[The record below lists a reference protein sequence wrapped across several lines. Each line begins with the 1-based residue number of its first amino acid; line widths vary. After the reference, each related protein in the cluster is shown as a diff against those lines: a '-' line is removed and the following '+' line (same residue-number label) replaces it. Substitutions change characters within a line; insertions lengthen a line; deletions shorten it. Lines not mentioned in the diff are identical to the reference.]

1 MDMDLAVFDEFET
14 GLANMEAACNFIP
27 DASDNEGYQASKR
40 VYLENRKVL
49 KAIDDA
55 HKDAKKPYLD
65 AGRLVDAAKNEIRAK
80 VEAILNPHKVAYQAV
95 DNAQK
100 NKEQTA
106 LKDSKIGAAE
116 VNLCAVIHKVIASEE
131 LSSDLA
137 VYLVAQIRSGNIKHI
152 QFKEQ

>member
-1 MDMDLAVFDEFET
+1 MDLAIFDQFET

-27 DASDNEGYQASKR
+27 DASDNDGYEASKR
-40 VYLENRKVL
+40 VYLDNRKVL

-55 HKDAKKPYLD
+55 HKDAKKPYLE
-65 AGRLVDAAKNEIRAK
+65 AGRLVDKAKNEIRAK
-80 VEAILNPHKVAYQAV
+80 VEAILSPHKLAYQAV

-106 LKDSKIGAAE
+106 LKASRQAE
-116 VNLCAVIHKVIASEE
+116 AESDLCAVINRVIASKG
-131 LSSDLA
+131 LSRDLA
-137 VYLVAQIRSGNIKHI
+137 IYLAAQINSGNIKHI

>member
-106 LKDSKIGAAE
+106 LKASRQADAE
-116 VNLCAVIHKVIASEE
+116 LDLCAVLNKVIAREE
-131 LSSDLA
+131 LSRDLA
-137 VYLVAQIRSGNIKHI
+137 VYLVAAIRAGNIKHI
-152 QFKEQ
+152 EFKEQ

>member
-1 MDMDLAVFDEFET
+1 MDLAIFDQFET
-14 GLANMEAACNFIP
+14 GLANMEAACNFLP
-27 DASDNEGYQASKR
+27 DASDNEGYEASKR
-40 VYLENRKVL
+40 VYLDNRKVL

-65 AGRLVDAAKNEIRAK
+65 AGRVVDKAKNEIRAK
-80 VEAILNPHKVAYQAV
+80 VEAILNPHKLAYQAV

-106 LKDSKIGAAE
+106 LKASRQADAELDLSAAI
-116 VNLCAVIHKVIASEE
+116 NKVIASAE

-137 VYLVAQIRSGNIKHI
+137 VYLVAAVRAGNIKNI

>member
-1 MDMDLAVFDEFET
+1 MDLAMFDQFET

-27 DASDNEGYQASKR
+27 DASDNEGYEASKR
-40 VYLENRKVL
+40 VYLDNRKVL

-55 HKDAKKPYLD
+55 HKDAKRPYLE
-65 AGRLVDAAKNEIRAK
+65 AGRLVDKAKNEIRAK
-80 VEAILNPHKVAYQAV
+80 VEAILSPHKLAYQAV

-100 NKEQTA
+100 NKEQAA
-106 LKDSKIGAAE
+106 LKASRQADAELDLSAAI
-116 VNLCAVIHKVIASEE
+116 NKVIASEE

-137 VYLVAQIRSGNIKHI
+137 VYLVAAIRAGNIKHI

>member
-1 MDMDLAVFDEFET
+1 MDLAIFDQFET
-14 GLANMEAACNFIP
+14 GLANMEAACNFLP
-27 DASDNEGYQASKR
+27 DASDNEGYEASKR
-40 VYLENRKVL
+40 VYLDNRKVL

-65 AGRLVDAAKNEIRAK
+65 AGRVVDKAKNEIRAK
-80 VEAILNPHKVAYQAV
+80 VEAILNPHKLAYQAV

-106 LKDSKIGAAE
+106 LKASRQADAELDLSAAI
-116 VNLCAVIHKVIASEE
+116 NKVIASEE

-137 VYLVAQIRSGNIKHI
+137 VYLVAAIRAGNIKHI

>member
-1 MDMDLAVFDEFET
+1 MDLAIFDQFET
-14 GLANMEAACNFIP
+14 GLANMEAACNFLP
-27 DASDNEGYQASKR
+27 DASDNEGYEASKR
-40 VYLENRKVL
+40 VYLDNRKVL

-55 HKDAKKPYLD
+55 HKDAKKPYLE
-65 AGRLVDAAKNEIRAK
+65 AGRLVDKAKNEIRAK
-80 VEAILNPHKVAYQAV
+80 VEAILSPHKLAYQAV

-106 LKDSKIGAAE
+106 LKASRQADAELDLSAAI
-116 VNLCAVIHKVIASEE
+116 NKVIASEE

-137 VYLVAQIRSGNIKHI
+137 VYLVAAIRAGNIKHI

>member
-1 MDMDLAVFDEFET
+1 MDLAMFDQFET
-14 GLANMEAACNFIP
+14 GLANMEAACNFLP
-27 DASDNEGYQASKR
+27 DASDNDGYEASKR
-40 VYLENRKVL
+40 VYLDNRKVL

-65 AGRLVDAAKNEIRAK
+65 AGRVVDKAKNEIRAK
-80 VEAILNPHKVAYQAV
+80 VEAILNPHKLAYQAV

-106 LKDSKIGAAE
+106 LNFVRQADAE
-116 VNLCAVIHKVIASEE
+116 IDLSAVINTVIASAE

-137 VYLVAQIRSGNIKHI
+137 VYLVAAIRAGNIKNI

>member
-1 MDMDLAVFDEFET
+1 MDLAIFDQFET

-27 DASDNEGYQASKR
+27 DASDNDGYEASKR
-40 VYLENRKVL
+40 VYLDNRKVL

-55 HKDAKKPYLD
+55 HKDAKKPYLE
-65 AGRLVDAAKNEIRAK
+65 AGRLVDKAKNEIRAK
-80 VEAILNPHKVAYQAV
+80 VEAILSPHKLAYQAV

-100 NKEQTA
+100 NKEQAA
-106 LKDSKIGAAE
+106 LKASRQADAELDLSAAI
-116 VNLCAVIHKVIASEE
+116 NKVIASEE

-137 VYLVAQIRSGNIKHI
+137 VYLVAAIRAGNIKHI

>member
-1 MDMDLAVFDEFET
+1 MDLAIFDQFET
-14 GLANMEAACNFIP
+14 GLANMEAACNFLP
-27 DASDNEGYQASKR
+27 DASDNDGYEASKR
-40 VYLENRKVL
+40 VYLDNRKVL

-65 AGRLVDAAKNEIRAK
+65 AGRVVDKAKNEIRAK
-80 VEAILNPHKVAYQAV
+80 VEAILNPHKLAYQAV

-106 LKDSKIGAAE
+106 LKASRQADAELDLSAAI
-116 VNLCAVIHKVIASEE
+116 NKVIASAE

-137 VYLVAQIRSGNIKHI
+137 VYLVAAVRAGNIKNI

>member
-1 MDMDLAVFDEFET
+1 MDLAMFDQFET

-27 DASDNEGYQASKR
+27 DASDNEGYEASKR
-40 VYLENRKVL
+40 VYLDNRKVL

-55 HKDAKKPYLD
+55 HKDAKRPYLE
-65 AGRLVDAAKNEIRAK
+65 AGRLVDKAKNEIRLK
-80 VEAILNPHKVAYQAV
+80 VEAILSPHKLAYQAV

-100 NKEQTA
+100 NKEQAA
-106 LKDSKIGAAE
+106 LKASRQADAE
-116 VNLCAVIHKVIASEE
+116 LDLCAVLNKVIAREE
-131 LSSDLA
+131 LSRDLA